1 MKAAALPRA
10 TFRDVFAVREFRAL
24 WLSVILSA
32 AGDRLALVALAVLVY
47 DRTRSPLLAALA
59 YAAGYLPWV
68 IGGLFLADLADR
80 RPRRTVMVACDVV
93 RAVFVA
99 AMTVPGVPVAALVL
113 LLFAATM
120 FASPFE
126 SARSSITPGILPG
139 ERYAL
144 GTAVMQTSYLTAE
157 VLGAAAGGA
166 VVTLFGVRPSLLI
179 DAVTFVASGL
189 LIGLGTRARPAAAR
203 PDAGQGSPLAR
214 AAAGLRLV
222 FGDRALRTL
231 VLLGWLIVLYT
242 IPQGIAAPYAARLGG
257 GPVATGL
264 VLASTAAATAI
275 ATPLFSRFVS
285 PGRRSALMG
294 PLAVAAGATLVL
306 TALHPGLV
314 ISLVIF
320 SAAAASG
327 AYQLAVNTAFVVRV
341 PDERRAQAFGIASM
355 GIVVAQGAAFV
366 AAGAVAEVVTPASVI
381 AVGGGIG
388 AVAAVALTFSWRRV
402 TSPQRTLAGRQAP
415 GVPDDRPPGEVVAGE
430 VVAGEVMAREV
441 MAREVMAGEVVAG
454 GRAIRSLRS
463 IRAVGLAEPRHEP
476 HGPVTK
482 PRIPHKAM
490 HPARA
495 DRWPVGSRPAGG
507 IARRGRRRRR
517 PSRARSGEHEPPDL

>member
-1 MKAAALPRA
+1 MIAAPAPRA

-32 AGDRLALVALAVLVY
+32 AGDRLALVALAVLIY
-47 DRTRSPLLAALA
+47 DRTGSPLLAAVA

-80 RPRRTVMVACDVV
+80 RPRRTVMVACDAV
-93 RAVFVA
+93 RAIFVA
-99 AMTVPGVPVAALVL
+99 AMTVPGVPPAGLVL

-126 SARSSITPGILPG
+126 SARASITPGILPG

-144 GTAVMQTSYLTAE
+144 GTAVIQTTYLTAE
-157 VLGAAAGGA
+157 VAGAAAGGA
-166 VVTLFGVRPSLLI
+166 AVTLFGVRPSLLI
-179 DAVTFVASGL
+179 DAATFVISGL
-189 LIGLGTRARPAAAR
+189 LIALGTKARPAAAR
-203 PDAGQGSPLAR
+203 PGAGPGSPLAR

-231 VLLGWLIVLYT
+231 VLLGWLVIFYT

-285 PGRRSALMG
+285 PRRRLTLMG
-294 PLAVAAGATLVL
+294 PLAVASGIALVL
-306 TALHPGLV
+306 TAFRPGLV
-314 ISLVIF
+314 VSLVIF
-320 SAAAASG
+320 SVAAAAG

-366 AAGAVAEVVTPASVI
+366 AAGAAAEVVTPESVI
-381 AVGGGIG
+381 AAGGGIG
-388 AVAAVALTFSWRRV
+388 AVAALALTLSWRRM
-402 TSPQRTLAGRQAP
+402 TSQ
-415 GVPDDRPPGEVVAGE
+415 RPPGGGAAAAGPE
-430 VVAGEVMAREV
+430 HPPSGEVMV
-441 MAREVMAGEVVAG
+441 S
-454 GRAIRSLRS
+454 GRTLEPAWPAPEPMRP
-463 IRAVGLAEPRHEP
+463 IRAARPRLAGQRA
-476 HGPVTK
+476 GSSSTLTAPVRRESFSVRTASSQRSSGKRCVMTGVRSSPSATK
-482 PRIPHKAM
+482 SK
-490 HPARA
+490 
-495 DRWPVGSRPAGG
+495 
-507 IARRGRRRRR
+507 
-517 PSRARSGEHEPPDL
+517 